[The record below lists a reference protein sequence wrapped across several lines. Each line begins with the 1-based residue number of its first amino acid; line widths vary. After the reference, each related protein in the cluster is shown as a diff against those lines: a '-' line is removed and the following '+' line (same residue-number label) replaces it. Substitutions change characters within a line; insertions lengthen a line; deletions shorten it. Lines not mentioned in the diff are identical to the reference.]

1 MRRVFSLIVDNSVG
15 VLSRVS
21 GLFSR
26 RGYNIDSLTVGQTS
40 DPQFSRMTVV
50 SIGDEDTLDQIV
62 KQLRKLEDVKD
73 IKVLEEGKSVFR
85 EIIMKTQI
93 KT

>member
-50 SIGDEDTLDQIV
+50 SL
-62 KQLRKLEDVKD
+62 
-73 IKVLEEGKSVFR
+73 
-85 EIIMKTQI
+85 
-93 KT
+93 